1 MTVTVYFDLISSMT
15 SNEFMFKPV
24 ICSVIFFFLHGLLC
38 GTYRTFHFQATSKII
53 QILGHSKESCET
65 VHFL

>member
-24 ICSVIFFFLHGLLC
+24 ICSVIFFFF
-38 GTYRTFHFQATSKII
+38 TDYSAVRTGPFIFKQQAK
-53 QILGHSKESCET
+53 
-65 VHFL
+65 